1 MSRWEHCSKCGK
13 AYNPNVFTVEERLL
27 QAIFGEHLCPHCF
40 AHRLYVTVISVSP
53 IPGYGMGVTNVHRM
67 LDNEGNLYVWF
78 ATTQAL
84 EAGEDYVIAGT
95 VRAHKEFQGIKETIL
110 TRVKVE
116 E

>member
-1 MSRWEHCSKCGK
+1 MTYSRYPSIGTNLLRS
-13 AYNPNVFTVEERLL
+13 AERLY
-27 QAIFGEHLCPHCF
+27 G
-40 AHRLYVTVISVSP
+40 LYVSIISVRQ
-53 IPGYGMGVTNVHRM
+53 IPGYGAGVTNVHRM

-84 EAGEDYVIAGT
+84 ESGADYVIAGT
-95 VRAHKEFQGIKETIL
+95 IKAHKEFQGIKETIL